1 VTPTP
6 DTIKTCCAAAYDSE
20 LARALLGDSFHP
32 GGLTLTRRLG
42 ELLELQAGMLV
53 LDAASGKGDSAI
65 FLAQQFG
72 CDVVGVDLGPVNVAE
87 SLRRAEQAGLS
98 GRVRFLQGDIE
109 AVALPSDSFDR
120 VICECAF
127 CTFPDKAAAAGEFA
141 RVLRAGGRIGV
152 SDLTRNGPLPLE
164 LEGLLAWIACIGDAL
179 PAREYKTFLEAAS
192 FRAVLIEPHDDAL
205 LGMARD
211 VQGRL
216 MGLELMAGL
225 KKIDIPGA
233 SLAQARS
240 LARAAMQAIQRRV
253 LGYTIITAEI

>member
-1 VTPTP
+1 VIPTR
-6 DTIKTCCAAAYDSE
+6 DSVKSCCAAAYDSE

-32 GGLTLTRRLG
+32 GGLTLTQRLG
-42 ELLELQAGMLV
+42 ELLELRPGMLI

-87 SLRRAEQAGLS
+87 ATRKAEEAGVA
-98 GRVRFLQGDIE
+98 GRVRFVRGDVE
-109 AVALPSDSFDR
+109 TVGLANDTFDR

-127 CTFPDKAAAAGEFA
+127 CTFPDKAAAARQFA
-141 RVLRAGGRIGV
+141 RVLRREGRIGI
-152 SDLTRNGPLPLE
+152 SDLTRNGPLPAE
-164 LEGLLAWIACIGDAL
+164 LAGLLAWIACIADAL
-179 PAREYKTFLEAAS
+179 PLDEYQAFLEAAS
-192 FRAVLIEPHDDAL
+192 FRTIQIEPHHDAL

-225 KKIDIPGA
+225 KKIDISGA
-233 SLAQARS
+233 DLVQATS
-240 LARAAMQAIQRRV
+240 LARVARQAILDQV
-253 LGYTIITAEI
+253 LGYAIITAEI